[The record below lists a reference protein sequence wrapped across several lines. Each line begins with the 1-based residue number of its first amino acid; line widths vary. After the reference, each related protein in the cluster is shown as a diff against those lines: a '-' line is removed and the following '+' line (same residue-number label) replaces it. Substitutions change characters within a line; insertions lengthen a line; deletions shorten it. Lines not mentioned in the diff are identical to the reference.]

1 MTPDTSCKRTRVR
14 GRRSFGPPNSTA
26 RARIL
31 LENSEIGG
39 LLMADTGRLFD
50 WASRMFSEPDRR
62 QERLRKAKGVEAVC
76 ATLAAL
82 CAFGA
87 IWGFTSNTTVLG
99 GIRSETVGGVAVL
112 CFSALMFIAAGAGI
126 EQRFV
131 ALVEALEKQ
140 R

>member
-1 MTPDTSCKRTRVR
+1 
-14 GRRSFGPPNSTA
+14 
-26 RARIL
+26 
-31 LENSEIGG
+31 
-39 LLMADTGRLFD
+39 MADSGRLGD
-50 WASRMFSEPDRR
+50 WASRLFSESDRR
-62 QERLRKAKGVEAVC
+62 QERLRRAKGVEAVC

-99 GIRSETVGGVAVL
+99 GVRSEAVGGVAVL

-140 R
+140 S